1 MITNE
6 MKKYMEG
13 IKLIVFD
20 FDQTLVDTLK
30 GFKKA
35 FTAIKQEY
43 QQFLDK
49 NGYSI
54 IVEDHSAEMRE
65 TMRELD
71 KNREYDRN
79 NWWNPLLKQLKV
91 TELQFTQAE
100 CKRLTKLYW
109 DVTAA
114 NTELFPDT
122 LEILNYLKKKK
133 YLLGLITDNDGGFG
147 LKKIR
152 LAKSPLMKFFNQVV
166 IAGDDVPEKKPHPAA
181 FQKIAALLK
190 IPPEAC
196 VMVGDKP
203 FTDIAGGKSAG
214 FHTVLVI
221 RDVWEIKPL
230 PDFQIHQ
237 LIELKTLL

>member
-1 MITNE
+1 
-6 MKKYMEG
+6 MKG
-13 IKLIVFD
+13 IKLVVFD

-30 GFKKA
+30 GFSKA
-35 FTAIKQEY
+35 FSEIKKEF
-43 QQFLDK
+43 QQFLDM
-49 NGYSI
+49 NGYNI
-54 IVEDHSAEMRE
+54 IVEDYSSELKE

-91 TELQFTQAE
+91 TELQFTKDE
-100 CKRLTKLYW
+100 CEQLTKIYW
-109 DVTAA
+109 DVTST

-122 LEILNYLKKKK
+122 LEILNYLKQKK
-133 YLLGLITDNDGGFG
+133 YLLGLVTDNDGGFG

-152 LAKSPLMKFFNQVV
+152 LAKSPIVKLFNQVV

-181 FQKIAALLK
+181 FQKLTALLK
-190 IPPEAC
+190 ISPKAC

-203 FTDIAGGKSAG
+203 FTDIAGGKAAG

-221 RDVWEIKPL
+221 RDVWEIKPQ
-230 PDFQIHQ
+230 PDFQIYQ
-237 LIELKTLL
+237 LTELKALL

>member
-1 MITNE
+1 
-6 MKKYMEG
+6 MKG
-13 IKLIVFD
+13 IKLVVFD

-30 GFKKA
+30 GFSKA
-35 FTAIKQEY
+35 FSEIKKEF

-49 NGYSI
+49 NGYNI
-54 IVEDHSAEMRE
+54 IVEDHSSELKE

-71 KNREYDRN
+71 RNREYDRN

-91 TELQFTQAE
+91 TELQFTKDE
-100 CKRLTKLYW
+100 CEWLTKIYW
-109 DVTAA
+109 DVTST

-122 LEILNYLKKKK
+122 LEILNYLKQKK
-133 YLLGLITDNDGGFG
+133 YLLGLVTDNDGGFG

-152 LAKSPLMKFFNQVV
+152 LAKSPIVKLFNQVV

-181 FQKIAALLK
+181 FQKLAALLK
-190 IPPEAC
+190 ISPKAC

-203 FTDIAGGKSAG
+203 FTDIAGGKAAG

-221 RDVWEIKPL
+221 RDVWEIKPQ

-237 LIELKTLL
+237 LTELKALL

>member
-1 MITNE
+1 
-6 MKKYMEG
+6 MKG
-13 IKLIVFD
+13 IKLVVFD

-30 GFKKA
+30 GFSKA
-35 FTAIKQEY
+35 FSEIKKEF
-43 QQFLDK
+43 QQFLDM
-49 NGYSI
+49 NGYNI
-54 IVEDHSAEMRE
+54 IVEDYSSELKE

-91 TELQFTQAE
+91 TELQFTKDE
-100 CKRLTKLYW
+100 CEQLTKIYW
-109 DVTAA
+109 DVTST

-122 LEILNYLKKKK
+122 LEILNYLKQKK
-133 YLLGLITDNDGGFG
+133 YLLGLVTDNDGGFG

-152 LAKSPLMKFFNQVV
+152 LAKSPIVKLFNQVV

-181 FQKIAALLK
+181 FQKLAALLK
-190 IPPEAC
+190 ISPKAC

-203 FTDIAGGKSAG
+203 FTDIAGGKAAG

-221 RDVWEIKPL
+221 RDVWEIKPQ

-237 LIELKTLL
+237 LTELKALL